1 MTKTRLP
8 SVGQVQNPKPVYDLE
23 GRTFQ
28 FAKAAWAFRYMF
40 WSLNIEIWDL
50 FVI

>member
-8 SVGQVQNPKPVYDLE
+8 SVGQVQNPKPVNDLNFE
-23 GRTFQ
+23 TPN
-28 FAKAAWAFRYMF
+28 MF

>member
-8 SVGQVQNPKPVYDLE
+8 SVGQVQNSKPVYDLE
-23 GRTFQ
+23 ERTFQ
-28 FAKAAWAFRYMF
+28 FAFETPNMF
-40 WSLNIEIWDL
+40 WSLNIGIWDL